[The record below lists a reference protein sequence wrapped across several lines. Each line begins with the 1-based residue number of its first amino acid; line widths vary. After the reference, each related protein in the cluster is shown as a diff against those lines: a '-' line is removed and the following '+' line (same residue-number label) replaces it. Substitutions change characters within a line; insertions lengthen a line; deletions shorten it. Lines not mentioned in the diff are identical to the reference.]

1 MTDILADWK
10 IKKFV
15 VVDNIESAGEILI
28 VLTDFNFWVTNYC
41 QLQQWCDDNTSKTEG
56 MTVIIPNYTSLT
68 AFMLK
73 WS

>member
-28 VLTDFNFWVTNYC
+28 VLTDFDFWVTNYG
-41 QLQQWCDDNTSKTEG
+41 QLQQWCEDNTSKVAG
-56 MTVIIPNYTSLT
+56 MTVTIPNYTSLT